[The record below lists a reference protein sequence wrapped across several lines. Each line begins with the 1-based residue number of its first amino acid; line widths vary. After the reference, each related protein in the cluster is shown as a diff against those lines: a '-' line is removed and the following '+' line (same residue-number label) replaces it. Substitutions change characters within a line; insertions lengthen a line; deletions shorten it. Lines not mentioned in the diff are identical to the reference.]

1 MKNIFTFLSILVC
14 GSNAVFSQNT
24 LAKKGTIVL
33 IDDRYLVYN
42 DIKLIDGKFTYIDV
56 TSGLE
61 TQSSISEVVYV
72 YDEKNSVLFT
82 NRTLVEK
89 LKEQKKITAEEEK
102 RLFIENKVKQDEER
116 EKLEFPKRLK
126 LLPDGIYATLKDFL
140 AQTPSSKENVV
151 AKGLIGFDKP
161 LLYAIEDNC
170 FFYYASSD
178 EKVRNIFAISYKGHL
193 YFQIQAILNNRN
205 KTDRAQTNDF
215 PNSFTRV
222 QSAGQNYYYLEAELA
237 NLWAQGLAYGA
248 VGGAAGG
255 AIAASNIKL
264 KGVVWDIKNQE
275 FNIFKNCSDFN
286 DFIRDKYPNGVQDCE
301 KHQANITQIREA
313 IEKIK

>member
-1 MKNIFTFLSILVC
+1 MKNFFTFLSILLC
-14 GSNAVFSQNT
+14 SSNAVFSQNT

-170 FFYYASSD
+170 FFYYANSD

-237 NLWAQGLAYGA
+237 NVWAQGLAYGA